1 MIPDKPINLNM
12 NRIDQRLQKSEMEF
26 IRNCENLEKAGCLKT
41 SVTNNHTPME
51 IGEMENEDSSTII
64 TTLSFRVFLLLV
76 IIFSSLSISNI
87 SAEQSKTLSYNH
99 VRFSHTVHVS
109 IYNVS

>member
-1 MIPDKPINLNM
+1 M

-26 IRNCENLEKAGCLKT
+26 IRNCENLEKAGCLTKST
-41 SVTNNHTPME
+41 TNNHTPME

-76 IIFSSLSISNI
+76 VFSSIPSNI
-87 SAEQSKTLSYNH
+87 FDDQTSL
-99 VRFSHTVHVS
+99 RPCSHGKKNSPTIKEV
-109 IYNVS
+109 ILK